1 MQAPQLI
8 DLLSRLGM
16 SRDGDAFLC
25 PAAHQVT
32 VYLGLGN
39 EPLIVD
45 RVAKVELHGENLILV
60 GHRRERYA
68 AAIAHVL
75 AVRVA
80 ADSK

>member
-1 MQAPQLI
+1 MQAPQLT
-8 DLLSRLGM
+8 DLLTRLGM
-16 SRDGDAFLC
+16 PRDGDAFLC

-45 RVAKVELHGENLILV
+45 RVAKVELHGDNVLII

-68 AAIAHVL
+68 AAVAHIL
-75 AVRVA
+75 AVRLA